1 MELSPPLRWLAAIS
15 VMLVVVVVAGA
26 LLINTLGNTFSLSG
40 GASEEPV
47 DELTDQ
53 SSQEPSEVA
62 DAGSDESD
70 EGDGSG
76 EGDTSGEDDGGSDES
91 SDDEFPQ
98 QYTVQSGDT
107 GNDISEQ
114 FYGNRDGWSAIAE
127 ANDID
132 PSAPLRVGVEL
143 EIPAPE

>member
-40 GASEEPV
+40 GASEEPI
-47 DELTDQ
+47 DELTDR

-62 DAGSDESD
+62 DAGSDQSD
-70 EGDGSG
+70 

-91 SDDEFPQ
+91 GDDEFPQ